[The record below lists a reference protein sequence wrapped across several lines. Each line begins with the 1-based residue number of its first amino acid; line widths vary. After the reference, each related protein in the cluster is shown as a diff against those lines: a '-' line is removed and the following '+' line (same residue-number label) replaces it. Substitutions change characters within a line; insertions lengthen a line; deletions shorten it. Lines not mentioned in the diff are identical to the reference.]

1 MTTTC
6 KVPLNSVRVGTIN
19 KAIVQPEPDKVSSI
33 VAHLLSVMVT
43 GACLALSNLVLMV
56 RENLQEDNCQIRF
69 TMSHGEEKSA
79 GGQVSDSIEHKPR
92 LPGQSTPGKCM
103 ACQRINWTCQLQA
116 QAGKEHTPPPVLH
129 NVP

>member
-6 KVPLNSVRVGTIN
+6 KVPVNSARVGTIN

-33 VAHLLSVMVT
+33 VAHLLLVMVT

-69 TMSHGEEKSA
+69 T
-79 GGQVSDSIEHKPR
+79 IC
-92 LPGQSTPGKCM
+92 T
-103 ACQRINWTCQLQA
+103 
-116 QAGKEHTPPPVLH
+116 
-129 NVP
+129 